1 MDEKQKIATTIY
13 RPKGQPRAIFQ
24 ISHGMAEH
32 RLRYAEFAQN
42 LAQLGLV
49 VVTSDHRG
57 HGGSAASPEELGYFN
72 KHKGWQ
78 KCVNDLYELMIQV
91 KQEYPDVPVILFG
104 HSMGSIMARS
114 FVKRYDALLNGLIL
128 CGAPNYNP
136 AASAG
141 RIAAKSI
148 IALKGDHYRSKLLDQ
163 LVQGSFNKQIPNPR
177 TPLDWLSKNPD
188 NVDAYIADPLCG
200 FRFTASAFDDMFYG
214 IQDMHDLM
222 RWNLK
227 NPKLPILFIAGGDD
241 PVTGGRK
248 GLESSAATLREAGYD
263 DIEMRVFKG
272 LRHELLNEK
281 EKDQVVAEILDWTA
295 RKIGGCADL
304 RTEQADQ

>member
-13 RPKGQPRAIFQ
+13 RPDGQPRAIFQ

-42 LAQLGLV
+42 LAKLGFV

-141 RIAAKSI
+141 RVMAKTI
-148 IALKGDHYRSKLLDQ
+148 MALKGDH
-163 LVQGSFNKQIPNPR
+163 
-177 TPLDWLSKNPD
+177 
-188 NVDAYIADPLCG
+188 
-200 FRFTASAFDDMFYG
+200 
-214 IQDMHDLM
+214 
-222 RWNLK
+222 
-227 NPKLPILFIAGGDD
+227 
-241 PVTGGRK
+241 
-248 GLESSAATLREAGYD
+248 
-263 DIEMRVFKG
+263 
-272 LRHELLNEK
+272 
-281 EKDQVVAEILDWTA
+281 
-295 RKIGGCADL
+295 
-304 RTEQADQ
+304 

>member
-13 RPKGQPRAIFQ
+13 RPKGQPRAIFR

-42 LAQLGLV
+42 LAQLGFV

-114 FVKRYDALLNGLIL
+114 FVKRYDALLNGLRCAEL
-128 CGAPNYNP
+128 QPGRLSRPDCRQVHHRAQGRSLPQQAARSVGA
-136 AASAG
+136 G
-141 RIAAKSI
+141 
-148 IALKGDHYRSKLLDQ
+148 
-163 LVQGSFNKQIPNPR
+163 LVQQ
-177 TPLDWLSKNPD
+177 
-188 NVDAYIADPLCG
+188 ADPQSAHAVRLAEQEPGQCRRVHRRSAVRIPVY
-200 FRFTASAFDDMFYG
+200 RFS
-214 IQDMHDLM
+214 
-222 RWNLK
+222 
-227 NPKLPILFIAGGDD
+227 
-241 PVTGGRK
+241 V
-248 GLESSAATLREAGYD
+248 
-263 DIEMRVFKG
+263 
-272 LRHELLNEK
+272 
-281 EKDQVVAEILDWTA
+281 
-295 RKIGGCADL
+295 
-304 RTEQADQ
+304 